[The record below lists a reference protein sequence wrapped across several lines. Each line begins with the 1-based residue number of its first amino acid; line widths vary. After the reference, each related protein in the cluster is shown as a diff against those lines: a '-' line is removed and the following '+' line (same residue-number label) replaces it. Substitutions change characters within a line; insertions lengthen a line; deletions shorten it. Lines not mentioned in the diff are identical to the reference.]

1 VSRAKNSPAPHAGT
15 VEHTTEI
22 TVSIPP
28 DVRELAR
35 LQREAEDDAAALACV
50 DVADAVTLAD
60 ADAFLTDVVRRKD
73 AALAMRKRATGPMY
87 TAAKEIESWFRPLMA
102 ALEGAERGLKN
113 VIGAYRMRQLDTERQ
128 ARELAA
134 QAAEGRD
141 PEALVTAL
149 TVAADAG
156 AKDGARATT
165 RYAWTVK
172 RIIPDLLPDEWW
184 SPDEARI
191 AAFAKAAPGEGDEPV
206 IPGVRFE
213 RVAIVGAR
221 R

>member
-1 VSRAKNSPAPHAGT
+1 VTRAKSPAPVSLDSYT
-15 VEHTTEI
+15 VTL
-22 TVSIPP
+22 PP
-28 DVRELAR
+28 DVRELAK

-50 DVADAVTLAD
+50 DVADAVSLAD

-73 AALAMRKRATGPMY
+73 AAVAMRKRATGPLY
-87 TAAKEIESWFRPLMA
+87 TAVKEIKSWFRPWTA
-102 ALEGAERGLKN
+102 ALEGAEVHLKS

-134 QAAEGRD
+134 QAAQQRD

-165 RYAWTVK
+165 RYAWKVA
-172 RIIPDLLPDEWW
+172 RVIPDLLMDEWW
-184 SPDEARI
+184 CPDMDKI
-191 AAFAKAAPGEGDEPV
+191 NAFAKAAPGDGDAPV
-206 IPGVRFE
+206 IPGVLFE
-213 RVAIVGAR
+213 REAIVGAR